1 MMMMMNTAVIEIG
14 EGGVQPTSQLVIGR
28 AKEDTETTT
37 DYDDE
42 QPRRW
47 ANDEND
53 DLMKMS

>member
-1 MMMMMNTAVIEIG
+1 MMMYTSVIAIG
-14 EGGVQPTSQLVIGR
+14 KCGVQPTSQLVIGR
-28 AKEDTETTT
+28 TKEDKETT

-42 QPRRW
+42 QPRKW

>member
-1 MMMMMNTAVIEIG
+1 MMNTAVIVIG
-14 EGGVQPTSQLVIGR
+14 EGAVQPTSQLVIDR
-28 AKEDTETTT
+28 AKEDKETTA

-42 QPRRW
+42 QPWKW